1 MKRQASVGMFCL
13 STMIIIITLLV
24 LVLSSCGSAKNCH
37 CKCDAYSETIL
48 NPKNKEFVD
57 EIAFN
62 ESIPS
67 AFVTQA
73 QFNARYK

>member
-37 CKCDAYSETIL
+37 CKCDAYGQVNS
-48 NPKNKEFVD
+48 VH
-57 EIAFN
+57 
-62 ESIPS
+62 
-67 AFVTQA
+67 A
-73 QFNARYK
+73 QQKTTK

>member
-1 MKRQASVGMFCL
+1 MKKQERMGMLFL
-13 STMIIIITLLV
+13 YTVILITALIV
-24 LVLSSCGSAKNCH
+24 LASCGASKNCH
-37 CKCDAYSETIL
+37 CKCDAYSESIL
-48 NPKNKEFVD
+48 NPENKEFVD

-67 AFVTQA
+67 AFITQA